1 MYEIFKNILTLSTI
15 GFVIT
20 ALLLCLKPV
29 TSKKFPAKWQYY
41 TWVFV
46 VFTMLIPLYKTI
58 PVNEVRKIKFTHSNE
73 AIYTD
78 TTLNIE
84 QTPSPIIN
92 NSPSLLENNI
102 NINQKHSI
110 KLSHL
115 LSYLWFFGMC
125 IYILIIVFSYIHYIV
140 RKNQSAVT
148 VAENSILNEVKKELK
163 IKRNIKIRITPD
175 IQSPML
181 VGILIPT
188 IYIPCREIT
197 DENLRMVFLH
207 ELTHYKRKD
216 LIIKWIALLVNA
228 IHWFNPLTYLLCAN
242 LSEACE
248 ISCDMEVTKNMSH
261 SEQNLY
267 MKTILDLV
275 EKEEN
280 RC

>member
-1 MYEIFKNILTLSTI
+1 MAILHM
-15 GFVIT
+15 G
-20 ALLLCLKPV
+20 
-29 TSKKFPAKWQYY
+29 
-41 TWVFV
+41 FV

-58 PVNEVRKIKFTHSNE
+58 PVNDVRKIKFTHNNE
-73 AIYTD
+73 TIYTD

-92 NSPSLLENNI
+92 NGPPLLENNI

-115 LSYLWFFGMC
+115 LSYIWFFGMC

-148 VAENSILNEVKKELK
+148 VAENSILNEVKKELDSLLTGMES
-163 IKRNIKIRITPD
+163 NL
-175 IQSPML
+175 QSPML

-248 ISCDMEVTKNMSH
+248 VSCDMEVTKNMSH